1 MTEPQTITGRSARDT
16 VASCIERAARRL
28 EAAGLHFGHG
38 TDNARDEA
46 AWLVLHCVG
55 APLDGRFDRWGAK
68 LSASE
73 SAEVERLLEARCS
86 TRKPLAYLTGT
97 AWFAGLEFEVNPDVL
112 VPRSPLAELI
122 LDGYRPW
129 LDPERPL
136 RILDLCTGCGCIA
149 VATAHYLP
157 RARVDAAD
165 ISAAALRVAHRNV
178 QRHGLESRVSLVE
191 SNLFHSIPA
200 NRYDLIVSNPPY
212 VPAAAVSSLPP
223 EHHAEPALGLASG
236 ADGLDAVLE
245 ILVDAADFLADDGI
259 LVVEVGES
267 EHRLSEALPRVPFLW
282 LEFESGGGGVF
293 LLERAQLLRA
303 RGGAERLI
311 GERTHVA

>member
-1 MTEPQTITGRSARDT
+1 MKSQTNTGSPGLDT
-16 VASCIERAARRL
+16 VASCIEHVARRL
-28 EAAGLHFGHG
+28 EAADLHFGHG

-55 APLDGRFDRWGAK
+55 APLDGSFEGWGAV

-73 SAEVERLLEARCS
+73 SAEVERLLEVRCS
-86 TRKPLAYLTGT
+86 TRRPLAYLTGS
-97 AWFAGLEFEVNPDVL
+97 AWFAGLEFEVNSDVL

-129 LDPERPL
+129 LDPERPV

-157 RARVDAAD
+157 GATVDAAD
-165 ISAAALRVAHRNV
+165 ISAAALRVAYRNIR
-178 QRHGLESRVSLVE
+178 RHGVESRVSLLE
-191 SNLFHSIPA
+191 SNLFRSIPA

-212 VPAAAVSSLPP
+212 VPAARVQSLPP
-223 EHHAEPALGLASG
+223 EYNAEPALGLASG
-236 ADGLDAVLE
+236 LDGLDAALE
-245 ILVDAADFLADDGI
+245 ILAHAADFLADDGI

-267 EHRLSEALPRVPFLW
+267 EQRLAEALPRVPFLW

-293 LLERAQLLRA
+293 LLDRPQLLCA
-303 RGGAERLI
+303 REDACPHRLN
-311 GERTHVA
+311 RP